1 MKAQFAQIFM
11 FAQKIDR
18 RHIQLAFGLLALV
31 MLVLGAAAPD
41 DGGFITHGH

>member
-1 MKAQFAQIFM
+1 MKTQFNQFVL

-41 DGGFITHGH
+41 DGGFVSH

>member
-1 MKAQFAQIFM
+1 MKTQFAQIAL

-41 DGGFITHGH
+41 DGGFVSH